1 MAGGAVSE
9 LPWAIQVAAVYQN
22 LGRRRIQANFDLYN
36 VFNSN
41 PVLAAVNT
49 FTQNVNTNRWLQPT
63 QILDSRL
70 VKFSG
75 QIDF

>member
-1 MAGGAVSE
+1 MIK
-9 LPWAIQVAAVYQN
+9 L
-22 LGRRRIQANFDLYN
+22 
-36 VFNSN
+36 
-41 PVLAAVNT
+41 NT

-63 QILDSRL
+63 QILDGRL